1 MIRASLTTTAVNL
14 KKITKDNP
22 MKKYNRENKLLF
34 GALLETQAQRKKRLK
49 EEGILMREA
58 KENEPDDP
66 AVPNI
71 EAVEISKPL
80 EIECDYSKM
89 TLSEILKKDF
99 PLENH
104 TKPLI
109 TISNDTGNPL
119 VLSDKPQDS
128 VLNYYPSVTSILS
141 ATMSPLARQALER
154 WRKNKIA
161 TLGMDGFLALNKA
174 TLQKGREFHSA
185 IEHLLTHRH
194 TQDLDL
200 SEDIRNCLKSVDNI
214 VQQISRVHLLE
225 GKVVHEVLQYRGY
238 VDCVCDLGGKSN
250 VAIEWKKSDSKK
262 STIDKTYDAPLQ
274 LAAYMGAI
282 NYDNSY
288 TSQVTSGVVVVVYE
302 DGSPASVFPVVA
314 EYWSHWYRRY
324 QAFHKLEN
332 QENV

>member
-1 MIRASLTTTAVNL
+1 MYKPLQILTVKAPTMIRASLTTTAVNL

-66 AVPNI
+66 PVSNI

-119 VLSDKPQDS
+119 VSSDKPQDS
-128 VLNYYPSVTSILS
+128 VPNYYPSVTSILS

-161 TLGMDGFLALNKA
+161 TLGVDGFLALNK
-174 TLQKGREFHSA
+174 GF
-185 IEHLLTHRH
+185 
-194 TQDLDL
+194 
-200 SEDIRNCLKSVDNI
+200 
-214 VQQISRVHLLE
+214 
-225 GKVVHEVLQYRGY
+225 
-238 VDCVCDLGGKSN
+238 GKSN